1 MENIPVNFDKLL
13 MLFWTFLKVNL
24 LSTSGPA
31 SIGLLYKEAVEVG
44 KFLTEQQYVEAV
56 GFSTL
61 LPGSDSLQLAMYV
74 GYSVAGIPGGL
85 IAILGA
91 VLPPT
96 VLMFIV
102 VSLLHRIRRESWMS
116 SFIEG
121 LTPAVAVLMLF
132 VSYKIFMGGN
142 DSLPWQSLAIGVVS
156 LVALVLNVPAPLVIL
171 VAGIAGVYIF

>member
-1 MENIPVNFDKLL
+1 

-31 SIGLLYKEAVEVG
+31 SVGLLYTEAVSTG
-44 KFLTEQQYVEAV
+44 KLLTESQYVEAV

-61 LPGSDSLQLAMYV
+61 LPGSDALQLAMYV
-74 GYSVAGIPGGL
+74 GYTKAGIPGGL
-85 IAILGA
+85 VSILGA

-102 VSLLHRIRRESWMS
+102 ISLLHRIRKEAWMA

-121 LTPAVAVLMLF
+121 ITPAVAVLMLF
-132 VSYKIFMGGN
+132 VAWKIFIGGN
-142 DSLPWQSLAIGVVS
+142 DSLPWQSIAIGSAS
-156 LVALVLNVPAPLVIL
+156 LAALVFDLPAPLVIL
-171 VAGIAGVYIF
+171 AAGIAGVYLF